1 MKEITNVIV
10 QKLYMVVVVV
20 VVVVPGFLRALY
32 IAMQDVSQ
40 TPYSDGSYESP
51 KQCG

>member
-20 VVVVPGFLRALY
+20 VVVVVPGFLRALY
-32 IAMQDVSQ
+32 IAMQAVSQ
-40 TPYSDGSYESP
+40 TPYSEGSYESP
-51 KQCG
+51 

>member
-20 VVVVPGFLRALY
+20 VVVPGFLRALY
-32 IAMQDVSQ
+32 IAMQAVSQ
-40 TPYSDGSYESP
+40 TPYSEGSYESP
-51 KQCG
+51 